1 MLSDSLNIHHDA
13 PSTRSRVELSI
24 KNVISD
30 YTSLI
35 LGTEH
40 PRHLGLHLILKRS
53 QESSFHNIPLCAAK
67 LSLESWQEVLSFLFL
82 SF

>member
-35 LGTEH
+35 LDTEH